1 MTLNEFL
8 EIHGPK
14 MGFLETA
21 FLKNI
26 FYVDYGNKGLDLIV
40 PEVELDRNDGT
51 DRKWRLDF
59 VVTTKT
65 NRYAIEC
72 DGFNYHAPGMVSRE
86 RFNELETKRNETLRQ
101 GYQLLSFS
109 KDQIVDNPHECIY
122 ELRRSVNS
130 DKELFDLFLNRS
142 SGQIKPH
149 EAQQKALNALS
160 DARSKGLNK
169 GLVVLA
175 TGLGKTYLSAFDA
188 LESKADTILFIVHV
202 DFILKQARNSFENVM
217 PSRAKEM
224 GFYTGKVKDIE
235 NKKIIFTT
243 IQTINKEKNYSLF
256 TPDFFDYIVIDESHH
271 TAAESYKRVVNYFS
285 PKFLLG
291 LTATPERMDKKDI
304 LEFYGNNHLFEM
316 NQADAIKQGYL
327 VSLNY
332 KGFLDNVDYSSIHY
346 NGFKYDV
353 NDLNKALMIEKR
365 DAAIINKFKELA
377 SNKKTIGFCV
387 SIEHADWM
395 AESFRKAGYDAV
407 SIHSKINDE
416 NTDGAYQDATELI
429 NAFDKSNH
437 QIAFVVDMLN
447 EGIDIPDVECLL
459 MLRPTESSTI
469 LTQQIGRG
477 LRIASGKKQILILD
491 FIGNYRSAPQIIK
504 GLGLGGAF
512 PREFTPRPDKDIYFY
527 ENEGKQV
534 EFQAEVVDIFKYLLS
549 KSSTKVREGS
559 LTEEWKDYGEYIKN
573 ITEEGNNLYWSVGK
587 KNNDVRIQLWALDFI
602 NHHHQDYS
610 TNDDL
615 SKAISAESK
624 VKFPDAT
631 LEGIRG
637 LFFSKLIGLL
647 IKTYPI
653 KFSPAYISLAKK
665 LRANDESYKDSIS
678 NQLEK
683 FYFFN
688 DIASLTNRHAHK
700 RSVDQL
706 FHVYPLFFIYQLL
719 LRLVDRGED
728 ANLTKFEIDN
738 FVTPCRTHAEVTECM
753 NKIIAYRQYGEK
765 YELEKYINQQSR
777 MDTRF
782 YKILI
787 YSQYLAF
794 SPDKISLKTDKTEEL
809 QAKVTL
815 FNKLLGSGKLIQFEK
830 DNKDGYREL
839 LYSALDLISYHQSK
853 NLI

>member
-1 MTLNEFL
+1 MKLKEFL

-14 MGFLETA
+14 MGFLEQS

-26 FYVDYGNKGLDLIV
+26 FFVDCGDKGLDLIT
-40 PEVELDRNDGT
+40 PEVTLDRNDGT
-51 DRKWRLDF
+51 NRSWRVDF
-59 VVTTKT
+59 VIKTKT
-65 NRYAIEC
+65 NKYAIEC

-86 RFNELETKRNETLRQ
+86 RFNELERKRNEILRQ
-101 GYQLLSFS
+101 GYKLISFS
-109 KDQIVDNPHECIY
+109 KDQIVDNPNECIY

-142 SGQIKPH
+142 SDQVKPH
-149 EAQQKALNALS
+149 EAQQKALDALANA
-160 DARSKGLNK
+160 RRNGLKK

-188 LESKADTILFIVHV
+188 LESKSDTILFIVHV
-202 DFILKQARNSFENVM
+202 EFILKQARNSFEKVIPNR
-217 PSRAKEM
+217 SYEM
-224 GFYTGKVKDIE
+224 GFYTGKIKDIE

-243 IQTINKEKNYSLF
+243 IQTINKEKNYSSF
-256 TPDFFDYIVIDESHH
+256 ASDFFDYIIIDESHH

-291 LTATPERMDKKDI
+291 LTATPDRMDKRDI

-332 KGFLDNVDYSSIHY
+332 KGFLDNIDYSNIQY

-365 DAAIINKFKELA
+365 DAAIIKKFNDLA
-377 SNKKTIGFCV
+377 STKKTIGFCV

-395 AESFRKAGYDAV
+395 AESFRKAGYNAV
-407 SIHSKINDE
+407 SIHSKINEE

-429 NAFDKSNH
+429 NAFDKNNY

-477 LRIASGKKQILILD
+477 LRIANGKSEILILD

-504 GLGLGGAF
+504 GLGLNGKF
-512 PREFTPRPDKDIYFY
+512 PSEFKKHHEKEIYY
-527 ENEGKQV
+527 YANEGKQV
-534 EFQAEVVDIFKYLLS
+534 EFEAEVVDIFKYMLS
-549 KSSTKVREGS
+549 KSTTEIKEGS
-559 LTEEWKDYGEYIKN
+559 LTEEWKNYGFYIKS

-587 KNNDVRIQLWALDFI
+587 KNNDIKIQLWALDFI
-602 NHHHQDYS
+602 NHYHQNYKNS
-610 TNDDL
+610 NAL
-615 SKAISAESK
+615 SEAINLESK
-624 VKFPDAT
+624 IKFPNST
-631 LEGIRG
+631 LEGVRG

-647 IKTYPI
+647 IKTYPS

-665 LRANDESYKDSIS
+665 LKVCDEGYKEIVS
-678 NQLEK
+678 NQLDK

-700 RSVDQL
+700 RSVDQI

-719 LRLVDRGED
+719 LRLIDRGED
-728 ANLTKFEIDN
+728 AKLTKFEIDN
-738 FVTPCRTHAEVTECM
+738 FVTPCRNHSEVTECL
-753 NKIIAYRQYGEK
+753 NKIIAYRQYDEK
-765 YELEKYINQQSR
+765 YELEKFLNQQSR
-777 MDTRF
+777 MDTRL
-782 YKILI
+782 YKVLV

-794 SPDKISLKTDKTEEL
+794 SPEKITLKIEKMEELKTKII
-809 QAKVTL
+809 L
-815 FNKLLGSGKLIQFEK
+815 FNKLLESGNLVQFKK
-830 DNKDGYREL
+830 DNKDVYREL
-839 LYSALDLISYHQSK
+839 LYSELDLISYHQFK
-853 NLI
+853 NLL

>member
-1 MTLNEFL
+1 MTLTEFL
-8 EIHGPK
+8 KIHGSK
-14 MGFLETA
+14 MGFLEQA

-26 FYVDYGNKGLDLIV
+26 FYVDYGDSGLDLIT
-40 PEVELDRNDGT
+40 PEFELERNDGT
-51 DRKWRLDF
+51 NRTWRIDF
-59 VVTTKT
+59 VISTKT
-65 NRYAIEC
+65 NKYAIEC

-101 GYQLLSFS
+101 GYQLISFS
-109 KDQIVDNPHECIY
+109 KDQIIDNPHECIY

-130 DKELFDLFLNRS
+130 DKELFDLFLNRN

-149 EAQQKALNALS
+149 EAQQKALDALANA
-160 DARSKGLNK
+160 RNNGLNK

-188 LESKADTILFIVHV
+188 LASKAQTILFIVHV
-202 DFILKQARNSFENVM
+202 DFILKQARNSFEKVM
-217 PSRAKEM
+217 PDRIREM
-224 GFYTGKVKDIE
+224 GFYTGKVKDVE

-243 IQTINKEKNYSLF
+243 IQTINKEKNYSSF
-256 TPDFFDYIVIDESHH
+256 APDFFDYIVVDESHH
-271 TAAESYKRVVNYFS
+271 TAAESYKRVINYFS

-291 LTATPERMDKKDI
+291 LTATPDRMDKKDI

-316 NQADAIKQGYL
+316 NQTDAIKQGYL

-332 KGFLDNVDYSSIHY
+332 KGFLDNVDYTGIHY

-365 DAAIINKFKELA
+365 DAAIIKKFNELA
-377 SNKKTIGFCV
+377 SDKKTIGFCV

-395 AESFRKAGYDAV
+395 ANSFRKAGYDAV

-504 GLGLGGAF
+504 GLGLGGSF
-512 PREFTPRPDKDIYFY
+512 PGEFTPHPEKDVYFY
-527 ENEGKQV
+527 ENEGRQV
-534 EFQAEVVDIFKYLLS
+534 EFQAEVVDIFKYMLS
-549 KSSTKVREGS
+549 KSSSEVREGS
-559 LTEEWKDYGEYIKN
+559 LTEEWKDYGDYIKN

-587 KNNDVRIQLWALDFI
+587 KNNDVKIQLWALDFI
-602 NHHHQDYS
+602 KNNHQNYES
-610 TNDDL
+610 NDEL
-615 SKAISAESK
+615 SKAINAESK
-624 VKFPDAT
+624 IKFPDAT

-647 IKTYPI
+647 IKTHPI
-653 KFSPAYISLAKK
+653 KFSPAYIALANKQK
-665 LRANDESYKDSIS
+665 SDPRNYEEVVS

-688 DIASLTNRHAHK
+688 DIASLTNRHAKK

-706 FHVYPLFFIYQLL
+706 FHIYPIFFIYQLL
-719 LRLVDRGED
+719 LRLVERGDEPR
-728 ANLTKFEIDN
+728 LTKFEIDN
-738 FVTPCRTHAEVTECM
+738 FVTPCHNHSEVTECI
-753 NKIIAYRQYGEK
+753 NKIISCRQYDEK
-765 YELEKYINQQSR
+765 YELEKYLNKQSR

-782 YKILI
+782 YKVLVYSKFLI
-787 YSQYLAF
+787 YS
-794 SPDKISLKTDKTEEL
+794 PDRISLKVEEIENL
-809 QAKVTL
+809 KNRVLL
-815 FNKLLGSGKLIQFEK
+815 FNKLLSTDKLIQFEK
-830 DNKDGYREL
+830 DNKEEYRSL
-839 LYSALDLISYHQSK
+839 LYSDLDLISYHKSK
-853 NLI
+853 NFL